1 MVSRKTTIVNEEG
14 FHMRAAADFVKAVS
28 EYQSDITVASAE
40 KSAAARHKVNIRVFC
55 GITELFGREFVEA
68 CNENYLELEALCSV
82 YGHKAD
88 GVFSGCDVGVCVEG
102 GVC

>member
-40 KSAAARHKVNIRVFC
+40 KSANGKSIMLLMAAGFKR
-55 GITELFGREFVEA
+55 GTEVEVTCQGEDEAVLLEKA
-68 CNENYLELEALCSV
+68 CELIDAGL
-82 YGHKAD
+82 GD
-88 GVFSGCDVGVCVEG
+88 
-102 GVC
+102 